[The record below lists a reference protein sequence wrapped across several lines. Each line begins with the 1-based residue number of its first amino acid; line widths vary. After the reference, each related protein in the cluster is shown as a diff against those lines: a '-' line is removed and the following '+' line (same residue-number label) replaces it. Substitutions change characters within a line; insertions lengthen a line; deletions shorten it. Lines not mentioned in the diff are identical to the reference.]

1 MLAGYTITE
10 GDPVPQLD
18 KRSQILIAA
27 AAVVAVAVAA
37 MMFVPSAAG
46 GSQTVTLYK
55 SPTCG
60 CCSDWGDQM
69 AGQGFNVKNNL
80 TVNMAAVFAEH
91 GITPELQSCHLAVVG
106 DYVVVGHVP
115 PAEVVRLLESGEP
128 VKGLTAPGMPTGSPG
143 MEMPNGREDPYQVLV
158 LDLDGGVR
166 PLARYQ
172 GNTRLD

>member
-1 MLAGYTITE
+1 LLGYTITE
-10 GDPVPQLD
+10 GDPVPLD
-18 KRSQILIAA
+18 NRSRILIVA

-60 CCSDWGDQM
+60 CCGDWADRM
-69 AGQGFNVKNNL
+69 TAQGFDVDNNL
-80 TVNMAAVFAEH
+80 TVNMASVFAEH
-91 GITPELQSCHLAVVG
+91 DIPPELQSCHLAVVG
-106 DYVVVGHVP
+106 GYVVVGHVP
-115 PAEVVRLLESGEP
+115 PAEVIRLLEAGEP
-128 VKGLTAPGMPTGSPG
+128 VKGLTAPGMPAGSPG

-158 LDLDGGVR
+158 LDRDGGVR

-172 GNTRLD
+172 GDTRLD

>member
-1 MLAGYTITE
+1 M
-10 GDPVPQLD
+10 PLD
-18 KRSQILIAA
+18 KRSRILIVA

-37 MMFVPSAAG
+37 MMVVPSAAG
-46 GSQTVTLYK
+46 GSQTVTLDK

-60 CCSDWGDQM
+60 CCGDWGDEM
-69 AGQGFNVKNNL
+69 AALGFDIDNNL

-91 GITPELQSCHLAVVG
+91 GIPPEFQSCHLAVVG

-115 PAEVVRLLESGEP
+115 PAEVIRLLESGEP
-128 VKGLTAPGMPTGSPG
+128 VKGLTAPGMPAGSPG

-158 LDLDGGVR
+158 LDKDGGVR

>member
-1 MLAGYTITE
+1 MS
-10 GDPVPQLD
+10 LD
-18 KRSQILIAA
+18 NRSRILIIA
-27 AAVVAVAVAA
+27 AVAVAA
-37 MMFVPSAAG
+37 AVGAMLLMPSSG
-46 GSQTVTLYK
+46 GSQVITLYK

-60 CCSDWGDQM
+60 CCGDWGDQM
-69 AGQGFNVKNNL
+69 AARGFSVDNNL

-91 GITPELQSCHLAVVG
+91 DIQPEFQSCHLAVVG

-115 PAEVVRLLESGEP
+115 PAEVIRLLESGEP
-128 VKGLTAPGMPTGSPG
+128 VKGLTTPGMPAGSPG

-158 LDLDGGVR
+158 LGRDGGVR